1 MRENKENYYENN
13 RKRDTVFA
21 ILIVIPILVGIYALI
36 SGMYMMLISAIITA
50 SFIALM
56 TELVEKLDN
65 IRENTEHL
73 RDYIEKKE
81 EAENGK

>member
-1 MRENKENYYENN
+1 MRENYYEHN

-36 SGMYMMLISAIITA
+36 SGMYMTLIGAIITA

-65 IRENTEHL
+65 IRENTEHI
-73 RDYIEKKE
+73 RYYIEKKE
-81 EAENGK
+81 ETENGK

>member
-21 ILIVIPILVGIYALI
+21 ILIVIPIIVGIYALI